1 MIRPIDANALIAEYD
16 RIHVGPPGKARK
28 LIEDAPTIEPE
39 RTGKW
44 IPCSER
50 FPEEGK
56 DVLAAVYFEGV
67 KGFKPCHYVDIASR
81 IDNEWSSDSDEH
93 KIARDKHHIIA
104 WMPLPEPYVEG

>member
-1 MIRPIDANALIAEYD
+1 M
-16 RIHVGPPGKARK
+16 
-28 LIEDAPTIEPE
+28 
-39 RTGKW
+39 
-44 IPCSER
+44 
-50 FPEEGK
+50 
-56 DVLAAVYFEGV
+56 LAAVYFEGV